1 MESQPQQHGTR
12 DFSLGATRARG
23 HPFVRSGP
31 VTWKWR
37 FWQQRVKQL
46 KINPCLGPLPREAQ
60 GILPRTS
67 PTGRNTP
74 SKMES
79 KVLQG
84 ALLVPCPT
92 SSQSHLLLFSK
103 PVSGKKKKKMLSGR
117 SRNASQGRF
126 PTQPEE
132 GWGSQPCTAEGT
144 RPGGEGEPA
153 DPSHRPSRG

>member
-12 DFSLGATRARG
+12 DFFLGATWASG
-23 HPFVRSGP
+23 LPFIRSGS

-46 KINPCLGPLPREAQ
+46 KINPCPGPLPREAQ

-79 KVLQG
+79 KVLLG

-92 SSQSHLLLFSK
+92 SSRSHLLLFSK
-103 PVSGKKKKKMLSGR
+103 PVSGKKNVKWKE
-117 SRNASQGRF
+117 SQRIPGRF

-132 GWGSQPCTAEGT
+132 GWGSQPRTAEGT
-144 RPGGEGEPA
+144 RPGGKGEPA

>member
-12 DFSLGATRARG
+12 DFFLGATWARG

-37 FWQQRVKQL
+37 FWQQQVKQL
-46 KINPCLGPLPREAQ
+46 KINPCPGPLPREAQ
-60 GILPRTS
+60 GILPQTS
-67 PTGRNTP
+67 PTERNTP
-74 SKMES
+74 IRDGKQSPSRSFVGPMS
-79 KVLQG
+79 NVLPKSPAVVFQ
-84 ALLVPCPT
+84 AC
-92 SSQSHLLLFSK
+92 K
-103 PVSGKKKKKMLSGR
+103 WKKKKKKLSGR
-117 SRNASQGRF
+117 RRSASQGRF

-132 GWGSQPCTAEGT
+132 GWGSQPHTAEGT